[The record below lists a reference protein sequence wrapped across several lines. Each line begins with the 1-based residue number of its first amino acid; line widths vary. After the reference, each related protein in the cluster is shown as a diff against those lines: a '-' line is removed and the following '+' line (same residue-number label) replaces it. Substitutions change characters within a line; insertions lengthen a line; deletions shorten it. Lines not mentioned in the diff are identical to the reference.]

1 MQNYNN
7 PMQPPQGGY
16 GFQPP
21 PKKGM
26 STGVKILI
34 VVIVLVV
41 IGGFVLVLAGVGGY
55 FYFRQKA
62 QQIVSDT
69 YPTSRTGLGSP
80 SSSSSSADDDAEP
93 PSPTAAQTAAVAGG
107 QAASWDQQE
116 ITWTVPQRWKKDSV
130 SSTSFNWS
138 SPGTDDRAF
147 LLVNLSPMSADF
159 PAEMSNKATYEQQLQ
174 RKQNGEVSDV
184 RWLKLDGV
192 KGVMFREAAP
202 EDSSGVQRLQW
213 IGYRKY
219 KGQTQYLNIMLSSEG
234 KYFTQNEDAMYGIL
248 YSTKMSK

>member
-7 PMQPPQGGY
+7 PMQPTQGGY
-16 GFQPP
+16 GFQQPP

-26 STGVKILI
+26 STGIKILI

-62 QQIVSDT
+62 QQIVSDS
-69 YPTSRTGLGSP
+69 YPTSPTGLSG
-80 SSSSSSADDDAEP
+80 SSSSSAGDEAEP
-93 PSPTAAQTAAVAGG
+93 PSPTAAQSAAIAGG
-107 QAASWDQQE
+107 QSADWSQQE

-138 SPGTDDRAF
+138 SPGTDDRTF
-147 LLVNLSPMSADF
+147 LLVNISPMSADF
-159 PAEMSNKATYEQQLQ
+159 PVDSANNATYTQAQT
-174 RKQNGEVSDV
+174 RKQQGEVSDV

-192 KGVMFREAAP
+192 KGVMFRESAP
-202 EDSSGVQRLQW
+202 EDSGGVQRLQW
-213 IGYRKY
+213 IGYRNY
-219 KGQTQYLNIMLSSEG
+219 KGQTQYVNIMLSSEG
-234 KYFTQNEDAMYGIL
+234 KYFTQNEDAM
-248 YSTKMSK
+248 

>member
-16 GFQPP
+16 GFQQPP

-41 IGGFVLVLAGVGGY
+41 IGGFLLVLAGVGGY

-62 QQIVSDT
+62 QQIVSNT
-69 YPTSRTGLGSP
+69 YPTSRTGPGG
-80 SSSSSSADDDAEP
+80 SSSSSAGDDAEA

-107 QAASWDQQE
+107 QTASWDQQE
-116 ITWTVPQRWKKDSV
+116 ITWTVPQRWKKDTV

-138 SPGTDDRAF
+138 SPGGADRAF

-159 PAEMSNKATYEQQLQ
+159 PTETSNKATYDQQVQ
-174 RKQNGEVSDV
+174 RKQQGEVSDV

-192 KGVMFREAAP
+192 KGVMFREAPP

-234 KYFTQNEDAMYGIL
+234 KYFTQNEDTLYGIL